1 MNKEQQLE
9 IIDIKDL
16 KPALKSTGSSTTNKA
31 TRAVPSRDN
40 TVGSIDMCATAL
52 MKRAAGDHGPI
63 IYQEIREQVVETVI
77 ESIAARK
84 SNGYTQY
91 DVRMAIGQA
100 LRDRLRI

>member
-1 MNKEQQLE
+1 MDRDQLE
-9 IIDIKDL
+9 LINVKDL
-16 KPALKSTGSSTTNKA
+16 KPALKPTGYGTTNKA
-31 TRAVPSRDN
+31 IRAEPSRAN
-40 TVGSIDMCATAL
+40 TVGSIDMCAMAL

-63 IYQEIREQVVETVI
+63 IYQEIREQVIKTVT

-84 SNGYTQY
+84 SNGYTQD

>member
-1 MNKEQQLE
+1 MDKEQLE
-9 IIDIKDL
+9 LINIKDL
-16 KPALKSTGSSTTNKA
+16 KPALKSTRYGTTNKA
-31 TRAVPSRDN
+31 TRAVPSREN

-77 ESIAARK
+77 ENSAARK

-91 DVRMAIGQA
+91 DVCMAIGQA